1 MKSMLYVGASL
12 MIGASIYGFVDYKQT
27 SNKKEFT
34 GMYDHNDKKEALVTE
49 KKQTVV
55 ADHKTVVVNNS
66 KPVVKKAVKSVS
78 VKEVDHI
85 VPAVKPVNEEELPAK
100 TIVESIPDTKTEAVA
115 SPTPAKKIKKK
126 KKVNHKIFSRA
137 PLREEEEEIVVEKE
151 LPKKTEV
158 KEQ

>member
-34 GMYDHNDKKEALVTE
+34 GMYEHKDKKEAVVTE
-49 KKQTVV
+49 KKQAVV
-55 ADHKTVVVNNS
+55 ADQKTINISNS
-66 KPVVKKAVKSVS
+66 KPTVKKASKSGS
-78 VKEVDHI
+78 VKEVNQV
-85 VPAVKPVNEEELPAK
+85 VPAVKPISEEELPAK
-100 TIVESIPDTKTEAVA
+100 TEIESIPESKEEAVP

-137 PLREEEEEIVVEKE
+137 PLREEEEEIVIEKE
-151 LPKKTEV
+151 LPGKTEA